1 MGSKLINKVLT
12 HKTDS
17 DALIELYETED
28 GDSIL
33 YASLQAIGESKLDS
47 YTKLMGIVKEL
58 IDNESVKQRIL
69 SD

>member
-47 YTKLMGIVKEL
+47 YTKLMVIIKEL